1 MICWG
6 KDRRI
11 AKYIVQL
18 FTAEVKSM
26 LSNLDRRIAKY
37 IIQILNAEVQQMLSN
52 FAI

>member
-26 LSNLDRRIAKY
+26 LSNDRRIAKY